1 MSAYVCH
8 PKTFMGIAAFAVR
21 NVSDFT
27 LQAIVDEIESKT
39 PRTIVSELSQHAKAS
54 LVANILRDENIRS
67 VQNRYSH
74 RDIDDLPGDCAL
86 GLIQITT
93 EDLAN
98 TRDYPPMIIIK
109 ACHCVNYQSCETD
122 DWEDTPACALLQN
135 IEAAAVRQLPGY
147 DDAPWGI
154 E

>member
-1 MSAYVCH
+1 MSAYICH

-21 NVSDFT
+21 NVSDHT
-27 LQAIVDEIESKT
+27 LQAIADEIQSTT

-54 LVANILRDENIRS
+54 LVANILREENIRS
-67 VQNRYSH
+67 VQHRYPDV
-74 RDIDDLPGDCAL
+74 DIDELPGDYAL
-86 GLIQITT
+86 GLIQITAKG
-93 EDLAN
+93 LAN

-122 DWEDTPACALLQN
+122 DWKDTPACALLQK
-135 IEAAAVRQLPGY
+135 IEAAAVRRLPGY
-147 DDAPWGI
+147 DDAPWGM